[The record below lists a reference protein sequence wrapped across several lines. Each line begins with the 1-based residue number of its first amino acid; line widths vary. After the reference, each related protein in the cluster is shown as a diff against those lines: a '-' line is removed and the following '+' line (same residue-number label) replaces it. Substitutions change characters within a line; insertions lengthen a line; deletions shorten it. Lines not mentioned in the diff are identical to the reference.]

1 MSTST
6 KLLYLF
12 LVACSGNWR
21 NCLYVFGQEDKDTP
35 DCLLAMDWDGRPIV
49 MSVDQFHQL
58 TGIRAESAECCG
70 YLTEE
75 GFRSL
80 FRQYLIWHTASDGT
94 SPLLLLSKQLQESL

>member
-21 NCLYVFGQEDKDTP
+21 NSLYVFYQENKDIP
-35 DCLLAMDWDGRPIV
+35 GYLLAVDWDGRPIV

-58 TGIRAESAECCG
+58 TGIWADSAECCG

-75 GFRSL
+75 GFSSL
-80 FRQYLIWHTASDGT
+80 FRQYLTRHIASDGT
-94 SPLLLLSKQLQESL
+94 NPLLLLSKQLQDSL